1 MTNNL
6 EKFSLNKYSIS
17 DVSKLCNI
25 STKALRYYDKI
36 GLIKPK
42 RFNSNNYRY
51 YTDDSLFLI
60 PIIKYY
66 KQMGFTLDEMNQ
78 LISCSDYNIDNIM
91 QEVFKRKMS
100 DLFEEQKGL
109 EIRYNSV
116 NDWYNLILEAKS
128 VQENQNTDVSIQFF
142 SGDDYLYLKQSFD
155 ENIRA
160 SVINIEFT
168 DYVEKMK
175 ANIVGPVIL
184 QFKSHQARVTGEAKE
199 TCILQKTATPC
210 PSEKTIFIGAQPM
223 ARCYHIGSHSTINK
237 TYEKIATWAK
247 LNNYSLADECY
258 ERYVIDYWT
267 TKDSD
272 KYVTEIMIPAKR
284 VVTH

>member
-1 MTNNL
+1 M
-6 EKFSLNKYSIS
+6 NKYSIS

-42 RFNSNNYRY
+42 RLNSNNYRY

-66 KQMGFTLDEMNQ
+66 KQMGFTLEEMNP
-78 LISCSDYNIDNIM
+78 LISCRDCNIDNVM

-100 DLFEEQKGL
+100 ELFEEQKGL
-109 EIRYNSV
+109 EMRYSSV

-128 VQENQNTDVSIQFF
+128 VQENQNTDVSVQFF
-142 SGDDYLYLKQSFD
+142 SGDEYLYLKQSFD
-155 ENIRA
+155 ENMRA
-160 SVINIEFT
+160 SVVNIEFT
-168 DYVEKMK
+168 EYVEKMET
-175 ANIVGPVIL
+175 NIVGPVIL
-184 QFKSHQARVTGEAKE
+184 QFKSHHERITGDAEE
-199 TCILQKTATPC
+199 VCILQKTAAQC
-210 PSEKTIFIGAQPM
+210 SSEKTIFIGAQPM
-223 ARCYHIGSHSTINK
+223 ARCYHIGNHSTIK
-237 TYEKIATWAK
+237 ETYEKIESWAK
-247 LNNYSLADECY
+247 VNGYSLEDECY

-272 KYVTEIMIPAKR
+272 KYVTEIMIPATR
-284 VVTH
+284 IVSS

>member
-1 MTNNL
+1 M
-6 EKFSLNKYSIS
+6 NKYSIS

-78 LISCSDYNIDNIM
+78 LISCSDCNIDNIM

-184 QFKSHQARVTGEAKE
+184 QFKSYQARVTGGAKE

-223 ARCYHIGSHSTINK
+223 ARCYHIGSHSTIKN